1 MNKCF
6 IFIAFVL
13 LVFKNSNNYMVRDIK
28 GIKEIEII
36 YS

>member
-13 LVFKNSNNYMVRDIK
+13 LVFKNPNNYMVRDIK